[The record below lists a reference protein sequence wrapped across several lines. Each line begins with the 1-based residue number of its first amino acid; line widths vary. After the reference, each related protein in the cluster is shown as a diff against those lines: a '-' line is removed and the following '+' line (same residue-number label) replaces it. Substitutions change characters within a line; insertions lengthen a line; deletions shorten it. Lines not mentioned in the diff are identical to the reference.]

1 MKYFTYIFRNA
12 RRNPLRSLLT
22 IASTAI
28 CLCLMMILLS
38 FFAMSD
44 EANSSTRIFNRIAC
58 LNANGFAGMLPIARV
73 SDIAQLDGIAK
84 VGELSAITPFQWIG
98 GKYKDRPM
106 PFAQF
111 AIDPK
116 TVFSVMTEFTVD
128 KDELKAFQE
137 NKDGCAIG
145 RKLANE
151 EKLKVGDILSIGR
164 ATYPVDLNL
173 TVRCIYDGPSN
184 RDLRMC
190 LLRWDSFDEA
200 LKKAVFSSGSSGS
213 LRPASARVSGNAG
226 MIFVRCE
233 NADAMAPLCKEIDEK
248 FRNSDFPTRTQTEEA
263 FGKMFE
269 EMLGD
274 MRGMIRVISLAVV
287 FSLLC
292 VAANSMAMSMRER
305 TSEVA
310 VLKAIGFN
318 RRLILFMVLTEAILV
333 AGLGGSFGALG
344 SKAFCDVVDL
354 SKFTGG
360 FLPFYYVPWNIALQ
374 GVAISLFIGL
384 ASGLYPAVRAANLS
398 VIDGLRRVV

>member
-12 RRNPLRSLLT
+12 RRNPVRSLLT
-22 IASTAI
+22 IASMAI
-28 CLCLMMILLS
+28 CLSLMMILLS
-38 FFAMSD
+38 FFAISD
-44 EANSSTRIFNRIAC
+44 EANESTKIYNRIAC

-73 SDIAQLDGIAK
+73 ADVAQLDGVFVADG
-84 VGELSAITPFQWIG
+84 VPAVTPFNWVG

-116 TVFSVMTEFTVD
+116 TVFTVMSEFTVQP
-128 KDELKAFQE
+128 DELKAFQE

-151 EKLKVGDILSIGR
+151 EKLKVGDILPIGR
-164 ATYPVDLNL
+164 ATYPVELYL

-190 LLRWDSFDEA
+190 LLRWDYFDES
-200 LKKAVFSSGSSGS
+200 LKKAVFSSGSGGS
-213 LRPASARVSGNAG
+213 LRPANARVSGNAG
-226 MIFVRCE
+226 MIFIRCKS
-233 NADAMAPLCKEIDEK
+233 ADSMAPLCKQIDDK
-248 FRNSDFPTRTQTEEA
+248 FRNSDFPSRTQTEEA

-274 MRGMIRVISLAVV
+274 MRGMIRVISLAVI

-310 VLKAIGFN
+310 VLKAIGFT
-318 RRLILFMVLTEAILV
+318 RPLVLFMVLTEAVLV
-333 AGLGGSFGALG
+333 AGFGGGVGSLG

-354 SKFTGG
+354 SKFSGG

-374 GVAISLFIGL
+374 GMAISLLIGL
-384 ASGLYPAVRAANLS
+384 ASGLFPAIRAANMS
-398 VIDGLRRVV
+398 VIDGLRRVI